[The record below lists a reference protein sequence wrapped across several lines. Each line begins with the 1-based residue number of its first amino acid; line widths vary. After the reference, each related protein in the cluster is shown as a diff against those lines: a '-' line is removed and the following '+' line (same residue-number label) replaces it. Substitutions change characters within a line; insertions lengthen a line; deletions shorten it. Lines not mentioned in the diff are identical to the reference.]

1 MGAGT
6 FAANRSPAH
15 ECRRSCR
22 PTFSTPSGLSPS
34 RGALVLHHLPIQA
47 YYWSKVWQRDER
59 ESLRDIELGRVNF
72 FETGSDAVPWL
83 LSEDDD

>member
-1 MGAGT
+1 MVLSSFT
-6 FAANRSPAH
+6 ISRS
-15 ECRRSCR
+15 
-22 PTFSTPSGLSPS
+22 
-34 RGALVLHHLPIQA
+34 QA

-72 FETGSDAVPWL
+72 FETGSDAVRWL